1 MIYSCEPPNSS
12 LSQADVHGSRQQLP
26 SESWVALRLS
36 DRIEPRENG
45 VRFIGDPRRVQTVCG
60 RTVSLTLLVHFLS
73 LVRLQL
79 PPGII
84 RCRCQLHGEF
94 EEVLRL

>member
-1 MIYSCEPPNSS
+1 MFTGAASSS
-12 LSQADVHGSRQQLP
+12 LGMKGRFGSAIGLNQEKMVFDSLAIPGGYKRSAD
-26 SESWVALRLS
+26 E
-36 DRIEPRENG
+36 
-45 VRFIGDPRRVQTVCG
+45 
-60 RTVSLTLLVHFLS
+60 TVSLTLLVHFLS

-94 EEVLRL
+94 KEVLRLAEEE